1 MQTKIMFG
9 KFSQNKMNTQ
19 RDIKDNKIRRNFH
32 NRQRPNSIR
41 VLHRNGEPAKTPVI
55 KSSSFVAESINNFKK
70 EDPFT
75 IKKNI
80 PSNNNH
86 PNTNNNSNKNVK
98 GSYQYSANKKRRY
111 NNIETPENRSYK
123 DQTKRKTNLI
133 PKPDIGVIRIVP
145 LGGVEEI
152 GKNMTAIE
160 IGDDIIVIDAG
171 MQFKTEDTPG
181 IDYIIPNTTYLE
193 ERKDKIRAMF
203 VTHGHLDHI
212 GGIPLVMSRIGNP
225 PLYSRNLSIL
235 MIKKRQEEFPHL
247 PPLNVNIVEK
257 DSVIYAGKIRVRFFG
272 VTHTVPD
279 SMGLIIETPYGAIVT
294 PGDYK
299 LDQIDG
305 KVTDEEE
312 REYSIFDKEKVLL
325 LLTDS
330 TNVENEGFALPEVKV
345 HEGLSKLIREVNGR
359 IIIAAFAS
367 HITRLVKIIEVAEA
381 LGKKVVLDGRS
392 LKTNMDVCEQA
403 GIFKPK
409 KGTMISLEEVE
420 KYPPNKVIIL
430 MTGAQ
435 GEEFAALN
443 RAANKTHK
451 KFSIRKGDTIILS
464 ASIVPGNEMSV
475 QHLKDNLARHG
486 VRIISYRT
494 SEEYIHATGHGNQE
508 DIKWLHNRLKAK
520 FFVPIHGWHSM
531 LVKHK
536 ELAISWGVKEENIIV
551 PDNGSII
558 EIVDNGNRITL
569 RKEKAPSGPMMVDGF
584 SVGDEQDV
592 VIRDRVMLAQDG
604 MFVLIATI
612 DSSNGKLKKSPDII
626 SRGFIYLKENQELLH
641 QVRLIVKKT
650 VEDGARGMHPIN
662 LDIIK
667 TNLGDNV
674 SKFLYQK
681 TAKRP
686 LVIPV
691 LLNI

>member
-1 MQTKIMFG
+1 MPQKNKNEQNLKNRNNNYRNFLRKNQATRVLHKDNEPLKKPTTLLG
-9 KFSQNKMNTQ
+9 VNFSTYKNTILNNN
-19 RDIKDNKIRRNFH
+19 IKDNSTKKKSSYQFSKIK
-32 NRQRPNSIR
+32 NRKAIPPEKNSLSKTIIAKKDKISPIPNPEKDVIR
-41 VLHRNGEPAKTPVI
+41 VI
-55 KSSSFVAESINNFKK
+55 
-70 EDPFT
+70 
-75 IKKNI
+75 
-80 PSNNNH
+80 
-86 PNTNNNSNKNVK
+86 
-98 GSYQYSANKKRRY
+98 
-111 NNIETPENRSYK
+111 
-123 DQTKRKTNLI
+123 
-133 PKPDIGVIRIVP
+133 P

-160 IGDDIIVIDAG
+160 FGEDIIVIDAG

-193 ERKDKIRAMF
+193 ERKNKIRAML

-212 GGIPLVMSRIGNP
+212 GGIPLVADRIGNP
-225 PLYSRNLSIL
+225 PIYARNLTSL
-235 MIKKRQEEFPHL
+235 LIKKRQEEFSHL
-247 PPLNVNIVEK
+247 PALNLKIVEK
-257 DSVIYAGKIRVRFFG
+257 DSIIYAGNMRIRFFG
-272 VTHTVPD
+272 VTHTIPD
-279 SMGLIIETPYGAIVT
+279 SMGIIVETPHGVIVT

-305 KVTDEEE
+305 IATEEE
-312 REYSIFDKEKVLL
+312 EKEYSIFDKENVLL
-325 LLTDS
+325 LLSDS
-330 TNVENEGFALPEVKV
+330 TNVENEGFAIPEMKV
-345 HEGLSKLIREVNGR
+345 HQGLEKLIKQINGR

-367 HITRLVKIIEVAEA
+367 HITRLVKIVEIAES
-381 LGKKVVLDGRS
+381 LGKKVALDGRS
-392 LKTNMDVCEQA
+392 LKTNMEVSQLA
-403 GIFKPK
+403 GMFVPK
-409 KGTMISLEEVE
+409 KGTIIPIEEVDN
-420 KYPPNKVIIL
+420 YPPNKIIIL

-451 KFSIRKGDTIILS
+451 KFNIKKGDTIILS

-475 QHLKDNLARHG
+475 QHLKDSLTRHG

-494 SEEYIHATGHGNQE
+494 SEDYIHATGHGNQE
-508 DIKWLHNRLKAK
+508 DIKWLHKKVHEK

-536 ELAISWGVKEENIIV
+536 ELAMSVGIPEENIIV

-558 EIVDNGNRITL
+558 EIVNNGSKIVM
-569 RKEKAPSGPMMVDGF
+569 RKEKAPAGPMLVDGF

-612 DSSNGKLKKSPDII
+612 DSLTGKLRKSPDII

-641 QVRLIVKKT
+641 QVRLIIKKT
-650 VEDGARGMHPIN
+650 IEDDTKGANPIN
-662 LDIIK
+662 FDIIK
-667 TNLGDNV
+667 ANLGDNI
-674 SKFLYQK
+674 SKFLFQK

>member
-1 MQTKIMFG
+1 MNQPSQKTETTKTKNNQ
-9 KFSQNKMNTQ
+9 KFNYRKSGN
-19 RDIKDNKIRRNFH
+19 
-32 NRQRPNSIR
+32 IR
-41 VLHRNGEPAKTPVI
+41 VLHKTGQPNVKI
-55 KSSSFVAESINNFKK
+55 INTNKNIVAYTSPSLKN
-70 EDPFT
+70 P
-75 IKKNI
+75 IKK
-80 PSNNNH
+80 PSR
-86 PNTNNNSNKNVK
+86 
-98 GSYQYSANKKRRY
+98 GSYQYNGSKGVKKK
-111 NNIETPENRSYK
+111 T
-123 DQTKRKTNLI
+123 TKNAIQSPKAKGFIQREKKATI
-133 PKPDIGVIRIVP
+133 PAPDKGVIRIIP
-145 LGGVEEI
+145 LGGAEEI

-160 IGDDIIVIDAG
+160 IGNDIIVIDAG

-193 ERKDKIRAMF
+193 EHKDKIRAMF
-203 VTHGHLDHI
+203 ITHGHLDHI
-212 GGIPLVMSRIGNP
+212 GGVPLVMSRIGNP
-225 PLYSRNLSIL
+225 PVYSRNLTIL
-235 MIKKRQEEFPHL
+235 LIKKRQEEFPHL
-247 PPLNVNIVEK
+247 PPLKANVVEK
-257 DSVIYAGKIRVRFFG
+257 DSVVYAGDIKVRFFG

-279 SMGLIIETPYGAIVT
+279 SMGIIIETPYGSIIT

-305 KVTDEEE
+305 KVTPEEE
-312 REYSIFDKEKVLL
+312 KEYAFLDKEKVLL
-325 LLTDS
+325 LMTDS
-330 TNVENEGFALPEVKV
+330 TNVENEGFALPEIKV
-345 HEGLSKLIREVNGR
+345 HEGLSQLIKKNTGR

-367 HITRLVKIIEVAEA
+367 QITRLVKIVEIAES

-392 LKTNMDVCEQA
+392 LRTNMEVCEQA
-403 GIFKPK
+403 GLFKPK
-409 KGTMISLEEVE
+409 KGTIIPVE
-420 KYPPNKVIIL
+420 NVDDYPPSKVIVL
-430 MTGAQ
+430 MTGSQ

-443 RAANKTHK
+443 RAANRTHK
-451 KFSIRKGDTIILS
+451 KFTIRKGDTVILS
-464 ASIVPGNEMSV
+464 ASIVPGNEIAV
-475 QHLKDNLARHG
+475 QHLKDNLSRQG
-486 VRIISYRT
+486 VKIISYRT

-508 DIKWLHNRLKAK
+508 DIKWLHKKTHPK

-536 ELAISWGVKEENIIV
+536 ELAMSWGMSEENIIV

-558 EIVDNGNRITL
+558 EITNNGTKIGL

-612 DSSNGKLKKSPDII
+612 DSTTGKLRKSPDII

-641 QVRLIVKKT
+641 QVRLIIKKT
-650 VEDGARGMHPIN
+650 VEDEIRGMHPIDFDV
-662 LDIIK
+662 LK
-667 TNLGDNV
+667 TALGDNI

-691 LLNI
+691 LLSI